1 MDCRLVILSPRFN
14 VGLSLVVG
22 SNLGGDSV
30 FTCLIL
36 FLVIGYAGSFVY
48 QFILFGING
57 GVHPFLF
64 SLFL

>member
-1 MDCRLVILSPRFN
+1 MVILSPRFN

-30 FTCLIL
+30 FLRVNIVL
-36 FLVIGYAGSFVY
+36 LIGYAGSFVY
-48 QFILFGING
+48 QSIRFGING
-57 GVHPFLF
+57 GMHSFLF